1 MSSALA
7 VSIGNTRTQIGR
19 IVDGTVQE
27 YATVSSDTPTEA
39 LEQLVAWS
47 KDIEPLT
54 FGPATAWPSM
64 ICSMSRPAKAE
75 A

>member
-39 LEQLVAWS
+39 RVIRHPSDIHTDSSPSCLFAPSTKKSRLV
-47 KDIEPLT
+47 
-54 FGPATAWPSM
+54 
-64 ICSMSRPAKAE
+64 
-75 A
+75 